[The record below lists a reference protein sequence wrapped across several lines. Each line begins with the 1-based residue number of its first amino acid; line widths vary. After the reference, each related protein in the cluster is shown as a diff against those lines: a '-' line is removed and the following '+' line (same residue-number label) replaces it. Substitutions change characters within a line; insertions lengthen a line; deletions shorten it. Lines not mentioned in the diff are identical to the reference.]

1 MLHTILLII
10 HVFVAAGLIGLVLL
24 QHGKGADAGAAF
36 GSGASQTVFGAR
48 GSSSFLTRT
57 TAILAAIFFTTSL
70 SLAYL
75 SGQRVEHKSVTEQ
88 MQTAPRP
95 VAPTAP
101 KAPAMPMPPT
111 DIPAA
116 PARAPSDVPAPP
128 K

>member
-10 HVFVAAGLIGLVLL
+10 HVFVSVGLVGLVLL

-57 TAILAAIFFTTSL
+57 TGILATIFFATSL

-75 SGQRVEHKSVTEQ
+75 SGQRVEHRSVTEQ
-88 MQTAPRP
+88 VRTAPRP
-95 VAPTAP
+95 VAPVAP
-101 KAPAMPMPPT
+101 KAPAVPMRPT

-116 PARAPSDVPAPP
+116 PPKTPSDVPAPP